1 MEQERLEA
9 PSLGF
14 QPPARVKYPQTYQR
28 AFQDSQQFLVAP
40 MFTEPPDR
48 LRLTAQD

>member
-1 MEQERLEA
+1 MAQERLEE

-14 QPPARVKYPQTYQR
+14 QTTALAKYPQTYQR

-48 LRLTAQD
+48 LRLIAQD